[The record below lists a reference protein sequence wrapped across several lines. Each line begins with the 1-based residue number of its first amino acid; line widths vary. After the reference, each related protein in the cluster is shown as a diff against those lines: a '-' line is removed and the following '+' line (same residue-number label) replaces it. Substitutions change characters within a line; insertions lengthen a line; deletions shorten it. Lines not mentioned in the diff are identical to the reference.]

1 MPRATAKRMT
11 LMTSR
16 CIPLL
21 PLVALKTIHPDPWN
35 GRVIIALCHSVNQPA
50 GGYQKGIRRVS
61 GGYQEGIRRVSGG
74 YQEGIRRVS
83 GGYQEGIRRVSGG
96 NDDGQARRA
105 SHCVTPHST
114 TMWGDTV

>member
-50 GGYQKGIRRVS
+50 GGYQEGIRRVS

-83 GGYQEGIRRVSGG
+83 GGYQEGMMMVKRAGRRTAS
-96 NDDGQARRA
+96 RRIPQR
-105 SHCVTPHST
+105 CGETPYDL
-114 TMWGDTV
+114 MAKG